1 MIAYIIKMF
10 SIKVSKKE
18 TVTILPLSKLAP
30 IRVKD
35 CEFEK
40 THLGCYIRLTIQTS
54 KLDIAVNMNCL
65 DDDQRMVPVSVYNF
79 SFKGRPF
86 HHYFYPGRVFFVK
99 EPFYKIAIDGR
110 DLIRVDDP
118 SDVEFETQ

>member
-1 MIAYIIKMF
+1 MYKIIKMF
-10 SIKVSKKE
+10 SLKVSKKE
-18 TVTILPLSKLAP
+18 VVTTLPLSRLKP

-35 CEFEK
+35 CDLDK
-40 THLGCYIRLTIQTS
+40 THLGRYIRLTIQTS

-79 SFKGRPF
+79 SFKGQPF
-86 HHYFYPGRVFFVK
+86 NHYFYPGRAFFVK
-99 EPFYKIAIDGR
+99 EPFYKIALDGR

-118 SDVEFETQ
+118 ADVEFETK